1 MKPLLLDYNLVVCL
15 NRILV
20 WHPTSHMYINI
31 PTHIHTHIH
40 TYIHTCLHAYIGHCV
55 SFLSTGVWTS
65 AQEGNKHFLL
75 YDIFLLLRKPGACES
90 FCFLLLSLA
99 NHLSFPFIT
108 NRGGVGPFVTAR
120 VWFCYSLPF
129 SDPSSNY
136 KPSDPKAS
144 AVRTHGVSIFSPGG
158 ALSRSNL
165 TWCLQDH

>member
-1 MKPLLLDYNLVVCL
+1 MKPLLLDYNIVVCL
-15 NRILV
+15 NRMLV

-31 PTHIHTHIH
+31 PTHIHT
-40 TYIHTCLHAYIGHCV
+40 YIHTCMHTSVIV
-55 SFLSTGVWTS
+55 FLSYQLMFGHQPKKEINIFSSMTFS
-65 AQEGNKHFLL
+65 CCEENLKHVSPFVFSSSHLL
-75 YDIFLLLRKPGACES
+75 I
-90 FCFLLLSLA
+90 
-99 NHLSFPFIT
+99 NFPFIT